1 MPTEGNDSWLL
12 HSFYTGTGWDGDCVW
27 LEAAGMMNAI
37 IFLVGRAQS
46 YSTLPGQLVHFYPP
60 PNFFHLRRRSSII
73 LSQGIPQ
80 NFAVQRPKRLHLASS
95 LQLGWVRNIGRF
107 CRGHGSE
114 GGLGVICR
122 KKIQTGKKRAV
133 ALEPSLPRLS
143 I

>member
-1 MPTEGNDSWLL
+1 MVTSQFLYRDRMGWGLCLARGSWSDECDHIPGGQGSVLL
-12 HSFYTGTGWDGDCVW
+12 HSSRPTCS
-27 LEAAGMMNAI
+27 
-37 IFLVGRAQS
+37 FL
-46 YSTLPGQLVHFYPP
+46 TTP

-122 KKIQTGKKRAV
+122 KKIQTGRKRAI